1 MYTEVSPLNLNAGDT
16 AHLRSPRYPATQG
29 SCLQF
34 WYHMYGR
41 TIGTLNVYVET
52 FSIFK
57 SKVWSKTGNDSNIWN
72 VAQVNI
78 KSRIG
83 YQVWGFVRTVILIHF
98 GEKQ

>member
-16 AHLRSPRYPATQG
+16 AHLRSPRHPATQG

-78 KSRIG
+78 KSRSG

-98 GEKQ
+98 GEIQ